1 MSNKRGRGAVNTGRG
16 WPLLALAVMVGAPAT
31 ALASAPGA
39 AECPYPVWSVI
50 PFVGMLLSIAL
61 GPLLNAHWWE
71 HNIGKVS
78 FFWAMLF
85 ALPAVALIGA
95 GETLYE
101 LLHIT
106 IIDYIPFLVLLEALF
121 IIVGG
126 IAIDGVLPHT
136 PFSNTLLLLTG
147 AVLASFVGT
156 TGATILMIRPLIK
169 ANRERRNIVHTMIF
183 LIFLVSN
190 IGGALTPVGDPP
202 LFIGYLHG
210 VPFFW
215 TTLHVIFPWLTSVAV
230 LLTIYYFIDYYY
242 YQRYLKD
249 VASGV
254 LPPPAV
260 ETGVPRGKIRI
271 SGVLNLLFLAGTLGA
286 IVLSG
291 MYATHPAFFDEAA
304 KSAKGVTVMS
314 LHGHALVMPYI
325 NIVRDGFILLMAVL
339 SWVLTAQSVRVA
351 NNFTWGPMNEVAILF
366 AGIFATIIPALK
378 LLQARGGELGVT
390 SPAQFFWTAGALSSF
405 LDNTPTY
412 LAFLSLAG
420 QMGSQT
426 GVMTDLG
433 QVNERILMAISC
445 GAVFM
450 GANTYIGN
458 APNFMAK
465 AIAEENGIKMP
476 SFFGYM
482 GWSVAI
488 LIPVFILVTFLFFR

>member
-1 MSNKRGRGAVNTGRG
+1 MQKNQGGQAAPIGRV
-16 WPLLALAVMVGAPAT
+16 WQLLAGLAVAGMPAT
-31 ALASAPGA
+31 AFASAPGA
-39 AECPYPVWSVI
+39 AECPYPVWSII
-50 PFVGMLLSIAL
+50 PFAGMLLSIAL
-61 GPLLNAHWWE
+61 GPLINAHWWE

-78 FFWAMLF
+78 FFWTMLF
-85 ALPAVALIGA
+85 ALPAAGMIG
-95 GETLYE
+95 GNETLYE

-106 IIDYIPFLVLLEALF
+106 IIDYIPFLVLVEALF
-121 IIVGG
+121 IIAGG
-126 IAIDGVLPHT
+126 IAVDGVLPHT
-136 PFSNTLLLLTG
+136 PLSNTLVLLVGTL
-147 AVLASFVGT
+147 LASVIGT

-169 ANRERRNIVHTMIF
+169 ANRERKTVMHTIVF

-202 LFIGYLHG
+202 LFIGFLHG

-215 TTLHVIFPWLTSVAV
+215 TTAHVILPWITNVV
-230 LLTIYYFIDYYY
+230 LLLGMYYLLDTYFYR
-242 YQRYLKD
+242 RYLQA
-249 VASGV
+249 VADGDW
-254 LPPPAV
+254 PAPTC

-271 SGVLNLLFLAGTLGA
+271 SGLQNLLFLLGTLSA

-291 MYATHPAFFDEAA
+291 LLANHPLFFDAA
-304 KSAKGVTVMS
+304 TKTATGITVMS

-325 NIVRDGFILLMAVL
+325 NIARDCIILIMALL
-339 SWVLTAQSVRVA
+339 SWLFTAKSVRVA

-378 LLQARGGELGVT
+378 LLQARGGELGVST
-390 SPAQFFWTAGALSSF
+390 PAQFFWAAGALSSF

-420 QMGSQT
+420 QAGAQA
-426 GVMTDLG
+426 GVLTDLG
-433 QVNERILMAISC
+433 MVDSRILMAISC

-458 APNFMAK
+458 APNFMARS
-465 AIAEENGIKMP
+465 IAEENGIKMP

-482 GWSVAI
+482 GWSIAI
-488 LIPVFILVTFLFFR
+488 LIPLFVLNTFLFFR